1 MAAVKPRL
9 VLLIMLYLLALAA
22 AVLEAQTGPEIRI
35 ARAAGPIVMDG
46 DLSDPGWK
54 GATKVDTFFE
64 TNPGD
69 NVPPKVRTV
78 AYLTYDEKFFYAAFE
93 FYDPDI
99 SLLRAPYGDRDALP
113 GYTDYGGVILDT
125 HGSARTA
132 IEYLVNPHNIQ
143 YDAIQDDA
151 SGEDSSPD
159 YFWDSAT
166 KIEKDR
172 WVLEMRIPFSTLRYS
187 HANPQVWSIL
197 LYRNYP
203 RAFRYQMFS
212 SKLPRGGNCF
222 ICRSSRLRRAAISSS
237 PRTGRPKRSGS
248 RGATSARRSSTSRS
262 GSTAAWTRSGLPTR
276 ARRSTQRSIPTS
288 RRSNPTSRR
297 SSPTSGLP
305 SSFRR
310 SVPSSSKGS
319 SSSRLPSRPSTHAAS
334 PLRDGACA
342 RPER

>member
-9 VLLIMLYLLALAA
+9 VLLIVLYLLALAA
-22 AVLEAQTGPEIRI
+22 ALLEAQTGPEIRI
-35 ARAAGPIVMDG
+35 ARAAGPIVVDG

-54 GATKVDTFFE
+54 GATKVDTFYE

-222 ICRSSRLRRAAISSS
+222 ICRSSRLTGLENLPPGGHLVVAPYGTAKEVGVPRGDLGAPLVNKPIRFNGGVDAKWKIGRAH
-237 PRTGRPKRSGS
+237 
-248 RGATSARRSSTSRS
+248 
-262 GSTAAWTRSGLPTR
+262 
-276 ARRSTQRSIPTS
+276 
-288 RRSNPTSRR
+288 
-297 SSPTSGLP
+297 
-305 SSFRR
+305 
-310 SVPSSSKGS
+310 V
-319 SSSRLPSRPSTHAAS
+319 
-334 PLRDGACA
+334 
-342 RPER
+342 